1 MKRIIR
7 IQRTDSEGC
16 VDLAEYLV
24 DPADLFAT
32 QARLEAMKNQ
42 GEIEDYEVLE
52 HLVGVQHDQVQ

>member
-42 GEIEDYEVLE
+42 GEIEDYEVL
-52 HLVGVQHDQVQ
+52 DQVAGVPCD